1 MMRPVHPLSPR
12 ALLGWLLG
20 RRPPPVGAVRFG
32 SLRRL
37 TPISRV
43 FGYDRGQPIDRH
55 YIESFLAAHARDVRG
70 AVVEVGDDEYT
81 RRFGAGS
88 VTRSDILHVSAD
100 NPRATIVAD
109 LACAEHIASNSFD
122 CVIVTQTLHLIFDVA
137 AAVRTVHRI
146 LRPGG
151 VCLATVPGI
160 SQVDSG
166 AWQDY
171 WYWSLTPAAA
181 RRLFTEAF
189 TGGDV
194 AVEAHGNVLASTA
207 FLYGLAASELSRA
220 ELDANDPSY
229 PLLVTI
235 RAVKAN
241 GA

>member
-1 MMRPVHPLSPR
+1 MSPR
-12 ALLGWLLG
+12 ALVGWLLG
-20 RRPPPVGAVRFG
+20 RRPPPPGAVRFG

-37 TPISRV
+37 TPISRA
-43 FGYDRGQPIDRH
+43 FGYDRGLPVDRH
-55 YIESFLAAHARDVRG
+55 YIEAFLDAHQHDVRG
-70 AVVEVGDDEYT
+70 AVVEVGDDTYT
-81 RRFGAGS
+81 RRFGAER

-109 LACAEHIASNSFD
+109 LANAEHIPSDSFD

-137 AAVRTVHRI
+137 AAVRTVHRV

-160 SQVDSG
+160 SQVDAG

-171 WYWSLTPAAA
+171 WFWSLTPAAA
-181 RRLFTEAF
+181 RRLFTDAF
-189 TGGDV
+189 ADGSV
-194 AVEAHGNVLASTA
+194 AVESHGNVLASTA
-207 FLYGLAASELSRA
+207 FLYGLAASELSRE
-220 ELDANDPSY
+220 ELDARDPSY
-229 PLLVTI
+229 PMLVTI